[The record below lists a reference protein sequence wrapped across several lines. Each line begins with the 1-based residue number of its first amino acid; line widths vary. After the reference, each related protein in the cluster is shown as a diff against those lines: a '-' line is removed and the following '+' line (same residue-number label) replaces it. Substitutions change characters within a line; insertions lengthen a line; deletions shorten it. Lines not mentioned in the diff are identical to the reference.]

1 MDVSILREKICNL
14 TLFDDELMTLAF
26 HNQCELTQILLDAI
40 CPECEFKVTQVTAQ
54 QALYNVMGRSLKLDI
69 LAHDVYG
76 RTVNIEV
83 QQLPQGA
90 APVRARFH
98 ASLLDVHL
106 LNKGQ
111 SFEDLPTV
119 YIIFITKTDVLGGG
133 LPVYTISRRV
143 NETQNDFDDRT
154 VFIYVN
160 GEIMNDTPLGKIM
173 HDFQCKSP
181 DEMRSQPF
189 ADRLKELKGFDAEGG
204 KKMGALYDYI
214 YEEGMEKGMEKG
226 REEGMEKGMEKG
238 RFQTYAKIINR
249 HIMKHACSVHEA
261 MELFEVPQEDTAGV
275 LMLVNEEMHKQ
286 AAIKRQESQDA
297 VHEMHLKGKAEPIQ
311 KYIQKTGCTLDD
323 AFDFFEVPEE
333 DRKPMAEWIKV

>member
-1 MDVSILREKICNL
+1 MDVSVLREKICNL

-189 ADRLKELKGFDAEGG
+189 ADRLKELKGFEEGG
-204 KKMGALYDYI
+204 RKMGALYDYI
-214 YEEGMEKGMEKG
+214 YEEGLECPRGNC
-226 REEGMEKGMEKG
+226 RAV
-238 RFQTYAKIINR
+238 RRQR
-249 HIMKHACSVHEA
+249 VRCS
-261 MELFEVPQEDTAGV
+261 LR
-275 LMLVNEEMHKQ
+275 
-286 AAIKRQESQDA
+286 RQRCCLQ
-297 VHEMHLKGKAEPIQ
+297 L
-311 KYIQKTGCTLDD
+311 
-323 AFDFFEVPEE
+323 
-333 DRKPMAEWIKV
+333 

>member
-111 SFEDLPTV
+111 SFETLPTV
-119 YIIFITKTDVLGGG
+119 YITKTDVLGGG
-133 LPVYTISRRV
+133 LPVYTIYRKV
-143 NETQNDFDDRT
+143 EETQNDFDDRT

-189 ADRLKELKGFDAEGG
+189 ADRLKELKGFEEGG
-204 KKMGALYDYI
+204 RKMMKRSLLMILQMLLLSVVYNLRVDVEPLQNTMLLLRKKRLLS
-214 YEEGMEKGMEKG
+214 
-226 REEGMEKGMEKG
+226 
-238 RFQTYAKIINR
+238 N
-249 HIMKHACSVHEA
+249 
-261 MELFEVPQEDTAGV
+261 
-275 LMLVNEEMHKQ
+275 
-286 AAIKRQESQDA
+286 
-297 VHEMHLKGKAEPIQ
+297 
-311 KYIQKTGCTLDD
+311 
-323 AFDFFEVPEE
+323 
-333 DRKPMAEWIKV
+333 

>member
-1 MDVSILREKICNL
+1 MDVSVLREKICNL

-69 LAHDVYG
+69 LANDAHG

-143 NETQNDFDDRT
+143 SETQNDFDDRT
-154 VFIYVN
+154 IFIYVN

-173 HDFQCKSP
+173 HDFQCKLP
-181 DEMRSQPF
+181 HEMRSKPF
-189 ADRLKELKGFDAEGG
+189 ADRLKELKGFEEKGG

-214 YEEGMEKGMEKG
+214 YEEGREEGLEKG
-226 REEGMEKGMEKG
+226 REEG
-238 RFQTYAKIINR
+238 RFQTYAKIIYK
-249 HIMKHACSVHEA
+249 HILKHECSVNEA
-261 MELFEVPQEDTAGV
+261 MELFEVPQNDAAGV
-275 LMLVNEEMHKQ
+275 LTLVNEEMNKQ
-286 AAIKRQESQDA
+286 FVAKQQESQYA
-297 VHEMHLKGKAEPIQ
+297 VHAMRLQSQAMNLQ
-311 KYIQKTGCTLDD
+311 KYIQKTGCTLDE
-323 AFDFFEVPEE
+323 AFDFFEIPEG
-333 DRKPMAEWIKV
+333 DRKPMAQWIKV

>member
-1 MDVSILREKICNL
+1 MVSRNEIKHILSRKNRHFL
-14 TLFDDELMTLAF
+14 
-26 HNQCELTQILLDAI
+26 
-40 CPECEFKVTQVTAQ
+40 ECD
-54 QALYNVMGRSLKLDI
+54 S
-69 LAHDVYG
+69 
-76 RTVNIEV
+76 
-83 QQLPQGA
+83 PGA

-111 SFEDLPTV
+111 SFETLPTV

-133 LPVYTISRRV
+133 LPVYTIYRKV
-143 NETQNDFDDRT
+143 EETQNDFDDRT

-189 ADRLKELKGFDAEGG
+189 ADRLKELKGFEEGG
-204 KKMGALYDYI
+204 RKMGALYDYI
-214 YEEGMEKGMEKG
+214 YAEG
-226 REEGMEKGMEKG
+226 REEGMEKG

-249 HIMKHACSVHEA
+249 HILKHECSVHEA
-261 MELFEVPQEDTAGV
+261 MELFEVPQNDVAGV
-275 LMLVNEEMHKQ
+275 LMLVNEEISKQ
-286 AAIKRQESQDA
+286 FVAKQQESQYA
-297 VHEMHLKGKAEPIQ
+297 MHAMHLKGKADPIQ
-311 KYIQKTGCTLDD
+311 KYIQKTGCTIYE
-323 AFDFFEVPEE
+323 AFEFFEIPEE

>member
-1 MDVSILREKICNL
+1 
-14 TLFDDELMTLAF
+14 LFDDELMTLAF

-69 LAHDVYG
+69 LAHDAYG

-181 DEMRSQPF
+181 DEMKSQPF
-189 ADRLKELKGFDAEGG
+189 AARLKELKGFEEGG

-214 YEEGMEKGMEKG
+214 YEEGMEKGLEKG
-226 REEGMEKGMEKG
+226 REEGREEG
-238 RFQTYAKIINR
+238 RFQTYATMIYKYIL
-249 HIMKHACSVHEA
+249 KHECSVNEA
-261 MELFEVPQEDTAGV
+261 MELFEISHSDAAGV
-275 LMLVNEEMHKQ
+275 LMLVNEEIHKQ
-286 AAIKRQESQDA
+286 AAMKLQESQYA
-297 VHEMHLKGKAEPIQ
+297 AHAMRLHGQATNLQ
-311 KYIQKTGCTLDD
+311 KYIQKTGCTLDE
-323 AFDFFEVPEE
+323 AFDFFEIPEE
-333 DRKPMAEWIKV
+333 DRKLMSEWIKV

>member
-69 LAHDVYG
+69 LANDAHG

-111 SFEDLPTV
+111 SFEALPTV

-133 LPVYTISRRV
+133 LPVYTIYRKV
-143 NETQNDFDDRT
+143 EETQNDFDDRT

-214 YEEGMEKGMEKG
+214 YEEGMEKG

-249 HIMKHACSVHEA
+249 HMLKHACSVHEA
-261 MELFEVPQEDTAGV
+261 MELFEVPQNDAAGV

-286 AAIKRQESQDA
+286 AAMKLQESQYA
-297 VHEMHLKGKAEPIQ
+297 AHAMHLKVKADPIQ
-311 KYIQKTGCTLDD
+311 KYIQKTGCTLDE
-323 AFDFFEVPEE
+323 AFEFFEIPEE

>member
-1 MDVSILREKICNL
+1 MDVSVLREKICNL

-69 LAHDVYG
+69 LANDAHG

-143 NETQNDFDDRT
+143 SETQNDFDDRT
-154 VFIYVN
+154 IFIYVN

-173 HDFQCKSP
+173 HDFQCKLP
-181 DEMRSQPF
+181 DEMRSKPF
-189 ADRLKELKGFDAEGG
+189 ADRLKELKGFEEKGG

-214 YEEGMEKGMEKG
+214 YEEGREEGLEKG
-226 REEGMEKGMEKG
+226 REEG
-238 RFQTYAKIINR
+238 RFQTYAKIIYK
-249 HIMKHACSVHEA
+249 HILNQKCSVNDALEF
-261 MELFEVPQEDTAGV
+261 FEVPQEDTAGV
-275 LMLVNEEMHKQ
+275 LKLVNEEMNKQ
-286 AAIKRQESQDA
+286 AAAKQQNSPYAI
-297 VHEMHLKGKAEPIQ
+297 HEMRLQGKAEPIQ
-311 KYIQKTGCTLDD
+311 KYMQKTGCTLDE
-323 AFDFFEVPEE
+323 AFNFFEIPEE
-333 DRKPMAEWIKV
+333 DRNTISKWIKL

>member
-1 MDVSILREKICNL
+1 
-14 TLFDDELMTLAF
+14 
-26 HNQCELTQILLDAI
+26 
-40 CPECEFKVTQVTAQ
+40 
-54 QALYNVMGRSLKLDI
+54 
-69 LAHDVYG
+69 
-76 RTVNIEV
+76 
-83 QQLPQGA
+83 
-90 APVRARFH
+90 
-98 ASLLDVHL
+98 LDVHL

-160 GEIMNDTPLGKIM
+160 AEIMNDTPLGKIM

-214 YEEGMEKGMEKG
+214 YEEGMEKG

-249 HIMKHACSVHEA
+249 HMLKHACSVHEA
-261 MELFEVPQEDTAGV
+261 MELFEVPQNDAAGV

-286 AAIKRQESQDA
+286 AAMKLQESQYA
-297 VHEMHLKGKAEPIQ
+297 AHAMRLQTQAIPIQ
-311 KYIQKTGCTLDD
+311 KYIQKTGCTLDE
-323 AFDFFEVPEE
+323 AFEFFEIPEE

>member
-111 SFEDLPTV
+111 SFEELPTV

-214 YEEGMEKGMEKG
+214 YAEG
-226 REEGMEKGMEKG
+226 REEGREEG

-249 HIMKHACSVHEA
+249 HILKHECSVHEA
-261 MELFEVPQEDTAGV
+261 MELFEVPQEDAAGV

-286 AAIKRQESQDA
+286 FVLKQQESQCA
-297 VHEMHLKGKAEPIQ
+297 AHAMRLQVKADPIQ
-311 KYIQKTGCTLDD
+311 KYIQKTGCTLDE
-323 AFDFFEVPEE
+323 AFEFFEIPEE
-333 DRKPMAEWIKV
+333 DRNVMSEWIKI

>member
-1 MDVSILREKICNL
+1 
-14 TLFDDELMTLAF
+14 
-26 HNQCELTQILLDAI
+26 
-40 CPECEFKVTQVTAQ
+40 VTQVTAQ

-69 LAHDVYG
+69 LANDAHG

-83 QQLPQGA
+83 QQMPQGA

-111 SFEDLPTV
+111 SFEELPTV

-133 LPVYTISRRV
+133 LPVYTIYRKV
-143 NETQNDFDDRT
+143 EETQNDFDDRT

-181 DEMRSQPF
+181 DEMKSQPF
-189 ADRLKELKGFDAEGG
+189 ADRLKELKGFEEGG
-204 KKMGALYDYI
+204 RKMGALYDYI
-214 YEEGMEKGMEKG
+214 YAEG
-226 REEGMEKGMEKG
+226 REEGREEGLEKG
-238 RFQTYAKIINR
+238 RFQTYAKIIHK
-249 HIMKHACSVHEA
+249 HIVKHACSVHEA
-261 MELFEVPQEDTAGV
+261 MEFFEVPQEDAEGV

-286 AAIKRQESQDA
+286 AAMKRQESQDA
-297 VHEMHLKGKAEPIQ
+297 VHAMRLQIKAESVQ
-311 KYIQKTGCTLDD
+311 KYIQKMGCTIHE
-323 AFDFFEVPEE
+323 AFEFFEIPAE
-333 DRKPMAEWIKV
+333 DRKLMLEWIKV

>member
-69 LAHDVYG
+69 LANDAHG

-83 QQLPQGA
+83 QQMPQGA

-111 SFEDLPTV
+111 SFEELPTV

-133 LPVYTISRRV
+133 LPVYTIYRKV
-143 NETQNDFDDRT
+143 EETQNDFDDRT

-160 GEIMNDTPLGKIM
+160 GEIMNDTPLGKLM

-181 DEMRSQPF
+181 DEMKSQPF
-189 ADRLKELKGFDAEGG
+189 ADRLKELKGFEEGG
-204 KKMGALYDYI
+204 RKMGALYDYI
-214 YEEGMEKGMEKG
+214 YAEG
-226 REEGMEKGMEKG
+226 REEGWEEGLEKG
-238 RFQTYAKIINR
+238 RFQTYAKIIHK
-249 HIMKHACSVHEA
+249 HIVKHACSVHEA
-261 MELFEVPQEDTAGV
+261 MELFEVPQEDAEGV
-275 LMLVNEEMHKQ
+275 LTFVNAEMSKQ
-286 AAIKRQESQDA
+286 AAMKQQESHDA
-297 VHEMHLKGKAEPIQ
+297 IHAMRLQTRAITIQ
-311 KYIQKTGCTLDD
+311 KYIQKMGCTVHE
-323 AFDFFEVPEE
+323 AFDFFEIPEE
-333 DRKPMAEWIKV
+333 DRKYMAGWIKI